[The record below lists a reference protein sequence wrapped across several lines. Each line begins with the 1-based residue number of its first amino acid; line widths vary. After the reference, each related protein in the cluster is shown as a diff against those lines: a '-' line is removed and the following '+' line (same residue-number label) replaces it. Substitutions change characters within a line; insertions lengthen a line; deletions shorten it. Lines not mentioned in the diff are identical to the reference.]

1 MVIIIVLIERK
12 NVKQYCQRSGL
23 IMKAK
28 NTTPQKMI
36 LTVENLTLFLMYNYD
51 MTSANIPLWLL
62 KLNRGIINGEDFENA
77 NDFDSSEKIYEILE
91 DALTS
96 LWLQLIT
103 NNEYGEIVLESNS
116 YEAMR
121 LSYIETVEQR
131 MNIVYDMLN
140 TPMNNILI
148 KPFKILAIENIDI
161 EIIKVDR
168 TKLQSE
174 LAKAKREIEKKE
186 RQKLKKL
193 EIN

>member
-1 MVIIIVLIERK
+1 
-12 NVKQYCQRSGL
+12 
-23 IMKAK
+23 MKAK